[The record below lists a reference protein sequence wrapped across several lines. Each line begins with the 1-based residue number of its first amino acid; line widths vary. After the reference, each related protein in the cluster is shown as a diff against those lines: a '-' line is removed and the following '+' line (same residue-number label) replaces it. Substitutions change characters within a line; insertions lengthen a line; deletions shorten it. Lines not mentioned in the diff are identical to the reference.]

1 MLSGASRAEAAILVI
16 DAVEGVAENS
26 RRHGLLLSLLG
37 VKQVLVAVNKMY
49 LAVYSEAVFQRVKN
63 EYGQYLSK
71 LGVKPAAF
79 VPVSA
84 REGKNITSSAPETPC
99 YTGKTVLETLDG
111 FEPLVPTE
119 DSFFAMPV
127 QDVYRFSG
135 DNDGRRI
142 YAGAVVSGEIST
154 GDEVSFVPSGK
165 TAHIKSIEVWNAPPK
180 FSAFSG
186 EAAGFTLDEE
196 IYVKPGEVMVKKA
209 EQDFFNERGG
219 FVSYG
224 GRVRANVVWLG
235 SRPFDSG
242 KSYLLKPGCA
252 KSDVRLER
260 IERVLGG
267 AEGEEEAARWE
278 LRRHEC
284 GGVILGFGH
293 PVALPPFYV
302 NASLGRFVIVDGF
315 DAAGCGIVLE
325 PPAPQT
331 RVSPACQDS
340 SGGGFEE
347 ELFARLKKYFP
358 HRFAR

>member
-1 MLSGASRAEAAILVI
+1 MRRPSLSPLK
-16 DAVEGVAENS
+16 
-26 RRHGLLLSLLG
+26 RHGLLLSLLG
-37 VKQVLVAVNKMY
+37 VKQTLVAVNKMD
-49 LAVYSEAVFQRVKN
+49 LADYSEAVFQRVKS
-63 EYGQYLSK
+63 EYEQYLSK

-84 REGKNITSSAPETPC
+84 REGKNITSSAPETPW

-111 FEPLVPTE
+111 FEPLVPAE

-165 TAHIKSIEVWNAPPK
+165 TARIKTIEVWNAPPK
-180 FSAFSG
+180 SRVLSG

-242 KSYLLKPGCA
+242 KSYLLKLGCA

-260 IERVLGG
+260 IERFFGVEPETPNG
-267 AEGEEEAARWE
+267 AETRHE
-278 LRRHEC
+278 LLRHEC
-284 GGVILGFGH
+284 GGVILRLSR
-293 PVALPPFYV
+293 PIALSSFYD
-302 NASLGRFVIVDGF
+302 NAALGRFVIVDGF
-315 DAAGCGIVLE
+315 DTAGGGIVLE
-325 PPAPQT
+325 NLSAQTAREVPAGLEGL
-331 RVSPACQDS
+331 
-340 SGGGFEE
+340 GGGFEE
-347 ELFARLKKYFP
+347 ELFALLKKYFP
-358 HRFAR
+358 HRFA